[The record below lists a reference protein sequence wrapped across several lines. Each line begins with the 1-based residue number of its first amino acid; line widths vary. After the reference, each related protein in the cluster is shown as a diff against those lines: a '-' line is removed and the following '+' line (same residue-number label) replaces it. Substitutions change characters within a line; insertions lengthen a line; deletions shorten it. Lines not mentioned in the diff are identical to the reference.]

1 MVLLGVGAALEIVR
15 NDSEIAYQNFIE
27 SFRSEETKKMYVRAF
42 NYYITFLQ
50 LKGGKDEISLLL
62 KNSIKDIEKS
72 IIDYIVKLKRE
83 GNAYSTISTRVAGIT
98 YFFSINDIELNKKKI
113 YRYLGEH
120 VKTVEDRGYTRE
132 EVKKILEA
140 CNLKYKVVVTL
151 MASTGCRIGA
161 ISGLKIS
168 NLKYI
173 EEQKLH
179 QIFFYVGT
187 KDKYFSFTTPECS
200 KYIFEY
206 LEYRKRCGENI
217 TEKSPLIR
225 DDFIQDDLLHAE
237 NPKHMSRSNLIFYIR
252 KILIASGMRNPQKM
266 DLRGPKKKMRK
277 NIPANHGFKKF
288 VHTTM
293 THARIL
299 PEIREMLLDHSIG
312 LSDAYYKPTEKE
324 MLDEY
329 LKVVNLLTINDEYR
343 LSKQVIELKEKNQ
356 DKDYVIKGKL
366 QEKEEQIKGM
376 QDQISTIM
384 DTLGQI
390 LLNQND
396 NKSKLAKD
404 LIDKGMYIS
413 K

>member
-1 MVLLGVGAALEIVR
+1 
-15 NDSEIAYQNFIE
+15 
-27 SFRSEETKKMYVRAF
+27 
-42 NYYITFLQ
+42 
-50 LKGGKDEISLLL
+50 
-62 KNSIKDIEKS
+62 
-72 IIDYIVKLKRE
+72 
-83 GNAYSTISTRVAGIT
+83 
-98 YFFSINDIELNKKKI
+98 
-113 YRYLGEH
+113 
-120 VKTVEDRGYTRE
+120 
-132 EVKKILEA
+132 
-140 CNLKYKVVVTL
+140 
-151 MASTGCRIGA
+151 
-161 ISGLKIS
+161 
-168 NLKYI
+168 
-173 EEQKLH
+173 
-179 QIFFYVGT
+179 
-187 KDKYFSFTTPECS
+187 
-200 KYIFEY
+200 
-206 LEYRKRCGENI
+206 
-217 TEKSPLIR
+217 
-225 DDFIQDDLLHAE
+225 
-237 NPKHMSRSNLIFYIR
+237 
-252 KILIASGMRNPQKM
+252 MRNPQKM